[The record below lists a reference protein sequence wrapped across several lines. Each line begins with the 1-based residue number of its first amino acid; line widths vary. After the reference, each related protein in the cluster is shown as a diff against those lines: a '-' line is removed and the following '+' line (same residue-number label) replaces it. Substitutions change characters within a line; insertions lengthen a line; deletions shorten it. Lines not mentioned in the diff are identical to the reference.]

1 MLLHCSL
8 LMQQLCLDLVRLTRF
23 CVSRTIP
30 YPSKK
35 KKVARAFLFFVWQHF
50 QLSVLELWMHRV
62 GILCARSFCRS
73 IVTHLF
79 FFFSSEFFVCSLVF
93 SLLYLHYLRREKKK
107 KLTFWATHHR
117 LCLFMYV
124 VWVKDRL
131 TNFLLSVV
139 CYFLFSFTEDYRV
152 CLCSSSLIF
161 PVSVVFIWFNNY
173 NIIILIIIII
183 IFCIVHYVIDSC
195 WIVKKVTRC
204 SQLVDIFFYSPSPW
218 FSLSYRGIEN
228 SSFWCSFPFFFFNW
242 LPYSSC

>member
-1 MLLHCSL
+1 
-8 LMQQLCLDLVRLTRF
+8 
-23 CVSRTIP
+23 
-30 YPSKK
+30 
-35 KKVARAFLFFVWQHF
+35 
-50 QLSVLELWMHRV
+50 
-62 GILCARSFCRS
+62 
-73 IVTHLF
+73 
-79 FFFSSEFFVCSLVF
+79 
-93 SLLYLHYLRREKKK
+93 
-107 KLTFWATHHR
+107 
-117 LCLFMYV
+117 MYV

-204 SQLVDIFFYSPSPW
+204 SQLVDIFF
-218 FSLSYRGIEN
+218 
-228 SSFWCSFPFFFFNW
+228 FFF
-242 LPYSSC
+242 LPPLGLVFRTVALKTAVSDVPFPSFFLIGYLTQAAKRELRSASFRCILCT